1 MADPKEPTKQPYE
14 LKPETLDKLGLNVD
28 GTEKAIEAP
37 VEIPDGVDEHGNEI
51 RTYSDAEI
59 GINIGNDFLFPKKK
73 DTEKKA
79 DETPEPVEATPPAE
93 AHPSKQAAEEKKPDE
108 QPQGEATFN
117 DQVIERLKKFEDA
130 ELQTQ
135 FLKDLDNY
143 EKFMANNTQKAQSI
157 ADERKKLEM
166 LVTELGVKDYQGMV
180 DEILKLDDLKDFL
193 ESADDWYSEHEGGN
207 PFRKLIE
214 HWRTSNDKVLKH
226 HESKSVFE
234 EERSALELEKEVFEL
249 QKLDDRY
256 RVTETLIELADNV
269 ADKYGVDLKTAH
281 KIWLADNL
289 TSNVTELND
298 KIKAMD
304 KDKAALKKELK
315 DRNAEITELKKKAV
329 TSQPGVIE
337 SVGAESFDYSTPSSG
352 FDETEQRLY
361 KKLGVA

>member
-1 MADPKEPTKQPYE
+1 MADPKEPYE
-14 LKPETLDKLGLNVD
+14 LKPETLDKLGLNQD
-28 GTEKAIEAP
+28 WTEKAIEAS
-37 VEIPDGVDEHGNEI
+37 VEIPDEVDEHGNEI

-59 GINIGNDFLFPKKK
+59 GINIGNDFLYPKKK
-73 DTEKKA
+73 DTEKKV
-79 DETPEPVEATPPAE
+79 DETLEPEKKATPEKEQPE
-93 AHPSKQAAEEKKPDE
+93 QAAEEKKPDE
-108 QPQGEATFN
+108 QSQGEPTFN
-117 DQVIERLKKFEDA
+117 DQVVERLKKFEDA

-143 EKFMANNTQKAQSI
+143 EKFMANNTQKAQAI

-207 PFRKLIE
+207 PFRKLVE
-214 HWRTSNDKVLKH
+214 HWKTSNDKVLKH
-226 HESKSVFE
+226 VESKSVFE
-234 EERSALELEKEVFEL
+234 EERTALELEREVFAI

-256 RVTETLIELADNV
+256 KDTEMLVALGDLADQH
-269 ADKYGVDLKTAH
+269 GVDLKTAH

-315 DRNAEITELKKKAV
+315 ARNEELTELKKKAV

-337 SVGAESFDYSTPSSG
+337 SVGVESFDYSTPSSG